1 MEYLNTNHFTK
12 SAISN
17 VAYNFFFLSLVQLF
31 FFVNGMLKYFA
42 TKNWIHNKTARP
54 ELTPFHTNLP
64 LEAAQPKKLGL
75 SNKLKAFAVSA

>member
-1 MEYLNTNHFTK
+1 
-12 SAISN
+12 
-17 VAYNFFFLSLVQLF
+17 
-31 FFVNGMLKYFA
+31 MLKYFA